1 MSLRMAVTAGVIVR
15 MRVSILLVVRMGVMF
30 PKELIGDQVIFS
42 ETLVMS
48 MTVPATVGALFGL

>member
-1 MSLRMAVTAGVIVR
+1 